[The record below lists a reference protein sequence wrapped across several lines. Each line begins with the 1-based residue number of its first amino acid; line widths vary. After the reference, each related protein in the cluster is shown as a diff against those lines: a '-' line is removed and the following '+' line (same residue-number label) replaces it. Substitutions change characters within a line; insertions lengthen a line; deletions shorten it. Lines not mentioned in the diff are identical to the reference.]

1 MATRYMQTDFWT
13 DSKVHNESSPEDRY
27 FMIYLLTNPKTNQLG
42 CYELTIEQMA
52 FDLGYKEPE
61 VDKIL
66 NRLIKNLGF
75 ADYDYDTKEILIKNW
90 YRYNWTKS
98 PKVQQYVLKELEKVK
113 SEKFRKYL
121 DTVCIPYVYPID
133 TLCIGYRYNY
143 NNKNNNIYNYNNTY
157 RKLEEF
163 FGRPLSSIEIEIIKD
178 WEKKQLKPEIIELAI
193 KEAILN
199 QARSLK
205 YIDKILYDWAQQGLK
220 NEQSIV
226 NYLKKRNK
234 RGKEDATS
242 SYETF

>member
-61 VDKIL
+61 VEKIL
-66 NRLIKNLGF
+66 NRLIKNLEF
-75 ADYDYDTKEILIKNW
+75 ADYDFTTKEVLIKNW
-90 YRYNWTKS
+90 YKYNWTKS

-143 NNKNNNIYNYNNTY
+143 NNKNIYNYNNIY
-157 RKLEEF
+157 KKLEEF

-178 WEKKQLKPEIIELAI
+178 WENKKITPEIINLAI
-193 KEAILN
+193 KEAVLN

-205 YIDKILYDWAQQGLK
+205 YINRILYDWAQQGLK
-220 NEQSIV
+220 NELDIT
-226 NYLKKRNK
+226 NYLKKRGK
-234 RGKEDATS
+234 KDKKEDAVS
-242 SYETF
+242 SYTTF

>member
-1 MATRYMQTDFWT
+1 M
-13 DSKVHNESSPEDRY
+13 
-27 FMIYLLTNPKTNQLG
+27 
-42 CYELTIEQMA
+42 
-52 FDLGYKEPE
+52 YK
-61 VDKIL
+61 
-66 NRLIKNLGF
+66 R
-75 ADYDYDTKEILIKNW
+75 
-90 YRYNWTKS
+90 
-98 PKVQQYVLKELEKVK
+98 Q
-113 SEKFRKYL
+113 
-121 DTVCIPYVYPID
+121 PYVYPID

-193 KEAILN
+193 KEAVLN